1 MPVATDE
8 RRFPVLSP
16 TQIERIASR
25 GAIRRAASGDT
36 LVELGERAPNF
47 FVLLSGELDVLQP
60 TRHGSQVIATHAPGQ
75 FTGEV
80 NMLSGRRS
88 LVELRARTDIE
99 LIELTRP
106 DLLLLVQ
113 SDSELSE
120 ILMRAF
126 VLRRADLMASGS
138 GDVVLVGSAHCS
150 GTLRI
155 KEFLFRNGYP
165 YAYVDLERDPS
176 AQELL
181 DEFRVSLSDMPVLIG
196 CSDLVLRNPQN
207 DEIARQLGFNET
219 IDNTRVRDV
228 VIVGAGPS
236 GLAAAVYAASEGL
249 KALVIEGNV
258 LGGQAGSSSRI
269 ENYLGFPTGISG
281 QELSAR
287 ASNQAQKFGAEI
299 MLGARAAR
307 LACDERPYAIVL
319 EDGQRVPARSVI
331 IASGAE
337 YRRLTV
343 ENLQQFEGA
352 GVYYGATFLESQ
364 LCEGEDV
371 AVVGGGN
378 SAGQAAVFLAGSA
391 RHVHMLIRSSGLTDT
406 MSRCLI
412 KRIEDHP
419 RITMHV
425 FTEIQALA
433 GNGHLASVTWRNN
446 QTGDVEVHDLKHVF
460 VMTGATPC
468 TRWLDGCLAIDER
481 GFIKTGNDL
490 TAEDLLG
497 AAWKNRRAPH
507 LLETSLPGVFAVGD
521 VRGGNVKRVAS
532 AVGEGAIAVA
542 FVHQVLDE

>member
-1 MPVATDE
+1 
-8 RRFPVLSP
+8 
-16 TQIERIASR
+16 
-25 GAIRRAASGDT
+25 
-36 LVELGERAPNF
+36 
-47 FVLLSGELDVLQP
+47 
-60 TRHGSQVIATHAPGQ
+60 
-75 FTGEV
+75 
-80 NMLSGRRS
+80 
-88 LVELRARTDIE
+88 
-99 LIELTRP
+99 
-106 DLLLLVQ
+106 
-113 SDSELSE
+113 
-120 ILMRAF
+120 
-126 VLRRADLMASGS
+126 
-138 GDVVLVGSAHCS
+138 
-150 GTLRI
+150 
-155 KEFLFRNGYP
+155 
-165 YAYVDLERDPS
+165 LERDPS

-406 MSRCLI
+406 MSRYLI